1 MCLATLRPLNFSKE
15 KKEKKKAIRSSGRF
29 QIKKF
34 FKKNTTRYIIGSMSV
49 KSEMDIVA
57 NRYGWRFFLKPVGL
71 ELFFLNTWN
80 LSLLSF
86 FLFFVLNIQSECS
99 CLIGFNLKDWELIWK
114 MAVFGKGIKFFGWM
128 KKPNQKIKM
137 LFIRPKNLILFRLQE
152 FIVFYWS
159 NVMVFFIGI
168 VLGDHFLD
176 LIFED
181 A

>member
-1 MCLATLRPLNFSKE
+1 
-15 KKEKKKAIRSSGRF
+15 
-29 QIKKF
+29 
-34 FKKNTTRYIIGSMSV
+34 MSV
-49 KSEMDIVA
+49 KSEMGFVA

-99 CLIGFNLKDWELIWK
+99 CLNGFNLKDWELNWK
-114 MAVFGKGIKFFGWM
+114 MVVFGKGIKFFGWM

-159 NVMVFFIGI
+159 NVMVLFLGI
-168 VLGDHFLD
+168 VLSDHFLD